1 MNYSTTRSTN
11 LFWRRGEFGLEFY
24 IPFDSANYILRKL
37 RPLYCVFSLYT
48 LPPSAVLNEKFGS
61 QCSMDLKRL
70 SLRTWSHNQAFL
82 DGKTQKSTK
91 PLVLGFLWT
100 SFLLTYLTFMG
111 VVKPA
116 ESLWAES
123 LKNDKAATEEHCWQ
137 PQHSPYWFIVS
148 NKCKVKE
155 HPKTQNQSSFV
166 TV

>member
-11 LFWRRGEFGLEFY
+11 LFWRRGEFGLEFG

-37 RPLYCVFSLYT
+37 RHLCFFPLHFATISWVERE
-48 LPPSAVLNEKFGS
+48 VWV
-61 QCSMDLKRL
+61 SMYYESEKRL

-155 HPKTQNQSSFV
+155 HPETQNQSSFV